1 MQKCPKCGRTF
12 ENDTQK
18 FCTHDG
24 GRLEPDI
31 SPASSQA
38 PTTYD
43 LRSADPFDPEATVT
57 RLPDLNKTIAAMP
70 TSEIR
75 SKETGPATPPSGPPQ
90 LPSQQQQQPTPQQRE
105 SQPTV

>member
-24 GRLEPDI
+24 GRLEQDI
-31 SPASSQA
+31 PSASSQA

-43 LRSADPFDPEATVT
+43 LNQGGSAGAFDPEATVT
-57 RLPDLNKTIAAMP
+57 RMPDLNRTVAAMP

-75 SKETGPATPPSGPPQ
+75 SKETGPASPPPATPPPVAPQPP
-90 LPSQQQQQPTPQQRE
+90 
-105 SQPTV
+105 